1 LQPVK
6 EERER
11 FLRKPSPEDLIDE
24 EYEIYK
30 KFKKIV
36 EEKKIPIHDQTF
48 LIRYLQA
55 RDFIIKDSVKL
66 AIRVAKLR
74 EERQVE
80 KITLEQVKHEYNTG
94 VYLY

>member
-1 LQPVK
+1 VGLQPVK

-11 FLRKPSPEDLIDE
+11 FSRKPSPEDLSDK

-30 KFKKIV
+30 KFKEII
-36 EEKKIPIHDQTF
+36 EDKKISIHDETF

-55 RDFIIKDSVKL
+55 RDFVIKDSVEL

-74 EERQVE
+74 AERQVD

-94 VYLY
+94 VH